1 MAKSRIKRSRGE
13 RVGSTLVYCMLILLT
28 LITLYPFV
36 YVFSMSVSDPYAVM
50 RQEVWL
56 LPKGF
61 TLDSYEKVF
70 QNKDLWMNYGNTL
83 WYTVVG
89 TLINMVCLV
98 IGAYPLSRK
107 NLFLR
112 RPIMKAITFTMFF
125 SGGMI
130 PTFMVINSLGLY
142 NTRWAMVIPNAVSV
156 WNLIIA
162 RTYFE
167 GIPEEL
173 IESAKLDGANDLTI
187 LGRVVLPLSKSILA
201 VLMLFSAV
209 NHWNAYFNAVLYLP
223 SPEIQPLQIYLQKL
237 LINMSDI
244 SGGDNPLGISRSMQV
259 VQMRYSTILVV
270 TLPILCIYPFLQKYF
285 VKGVMIGAIKA

>member
-1 MAKSRIKRSRGE
+1 M
-13 RVGSTLVYCMLILLT
+13 GSTLVYCMLILLT

>member
-1 MAKSRIKRSRGE
+1 M
-13 RVGSTLVYCMLILLT
+13 GSTLVYCMLILLT

-142 NTRWAMVIPNAVSV
+142 NTRWAMVIPKAVSV
-156 WNLIIA
+156 WTLIIA
-162 RTYFE
+162 RTYF
-167 GIPEEL
+167 
-173 IESAKLDGANDLTI
+173 
-187 LGRVVLPLSKSILA
+187 
-201 VLMLFSAV
+201 
-209 NHWNAYFNAVLYLP
+209 
-223 SPEIQPLQIYLQKL
+223 
-237 LINMSDI
+237 
-244 SGGDNPLGISRSMQV
+244 
-259 VQMRYSTILVV
+259 
-270 TLPILCIYPFLQKYF
+270 
-285 VKGVMIGAIKA
+285 

>member
-1 MAKSRIKRSRGE
+1 M
-13 RVGSTLVYCMLILLT
+13 GSTLVYCMLILLT

-237 LINMSDI
+237 LINMSDV